1 MESFKKTFVLLIS
14 KASLNLRAWVAII
27 FSLTILILYFTNKI
41 SLPYIHTFNESI
53 DTNFLKDSVVNTK
66 VKGDAAYPEW
76 TKIEENSEFIY
87 KIPLRSLYF
96 LFSPFPWDVKKLNH
110 IYGILDS
117 LLYMI
122 LFYLIFLN
130 RKAIWKDTA
139 LKIILLI
146 IFFYFIIFGL
156 GVGNFGSGLRHRSK
170 FVIELILLAAPLIP
184 KFVLFKEIR
193 FRKKR

>member
-1 MESFKKTFVLLIS
+1 
-14 KASLNLRAWVAII
+14 
-27 FSLTILILYFTNKI
+27 
-41 SLPYIHTFNESI
+41 
-53 DTNFLKDSVVNTK
+53 
-66 VKGDAAYPEW
+66 
-76 TKIEENSEFIY
+76 
-87 KIPLRSLYF
+87 
-96 LFSPFPWDVKKLNH
+96 
-110 IYGILDS
+110 
-117 LLYMI
+117 MI

-146 IFFYFIIFGL
+146 LFFYFIIFGL

-193 FRKKR
+193 FRKKKDKFQN